1 LAAATVAASP
11 QQQQRPRPPPSIVP
25 VVRSGGE
32 RFFDAAATSA
42 GAAASAPSSART
54 TEYAPCSSGDDGY
67 DDDET
72 ITEEDDDFTPSS
84 SGYTDDLIDEIL
96 ENYRFT
102 FQPEVRV
109 KLRRR
114 LPGVGG
120 GGGGG
125 LGGSTSA
132 ASPPT
137 GPAMCVCYSKPWQK
151 EPRWRF
157 TLKPG
162 KHGWVGGGNGG
173 GGRRLALSASDRE
186 DDDGE
191 EGAAAARRAPSTPTQ
206 KDKNALA
213 TLERLASTHV
223 RKLLVVP
230 SLSSAMIFTN
240 KVPVLGVLRLQ
251 FAAGYNWRRKAP
263 MLEYRLTTKW
273 GADTTG
279 RLVRRKEE
287 YQLSPA
293 CLLRAKWHLD
303 AHFPDMEGHL
313 GAAGAGGGAEG
324 EGAGGGGG
332 AAAID
337 VDYGGMHFEVS
348 QLDVVLDF

>member
-1 LAAATVAASP
+1 
-11 QQQQRPRPPPSIVP
+11 
-25 VVRSGGE
+25 VRSGGE
-32 RFFDAAATSA
+32 RFFDAAA
-42 GAAASAPSSART
+42 AS
-54 TEYAPCSSGDDGY
+54 SSGRSGGSAFGGADTATLGSEEEED
-67 DDDET
+67 
-72 ITEEDDDFTPSS
+72 EEDDDFTPSS

-114 LPGVGG
+114 LPGVGSG
-120 GGGGG
+120 GGFGSS
-125 LGGSTSA
+125 STS
-132 ASPPT
+132 SSSNT
-137 GPAMCVCYSKPWQK
+137 GPSMCVCYSKPWQK

-162 KHGWVGGGNGG
+162 KHGWAGG
-173 GGRRLALSASDRE
+173 GGGARRLALSASDRE
-186 DDDGE
+186 DEEEEDDDDDE
-191 EGAAAARRAPSTPTQ
+191 HEGHGGARDNDAARGGADAAARTKSGP
-206 KDKNALA
+206 LA
-213 TLERLASTHV
+213 ALERLASAHV

-230 SLSSAMIFTN
+230 SLSSAMLFTS

-251 FAAGYNWRRKAP
+251 LAAGYNWRRRAP

-313 GAAGAGGGAEG
+313 GAAGVGDGDGGGDGASGGGAG
-324 EGAGGGGG
+324 VGGT
-332 AAAID
+332 AAALD

>member
-1 LAAATVAASP
+1 
-11 QQQQRPRPPPSIVP
+11 
-25 VVRSGGE
+25 
-32 RFFDAAATSA
+32 
-42 GAAASAPSSART
+42 
-54 TEYAPCSSGDDGY
+54 
-67 DDDET
+67 
-72 ITEEDDDFTPSS
+72 
-84 SGYTDDLIDEIL
+84 
-96 ENYRFT
+96 
-102 FQPEVRV
+102 
-109 KLRRR
+109 
-114 LPGVGG
+114 
-120 GGGGG
+120 
-125 LGGSTSA
+125 
-132 ASPPT
+132 
-137 GPAMCVCYSKPWQK
+137 MCVCYSKPWQK

-162 KHGWVGGGNGG
+162 KHGWAGGG
-173 GGRRLALSASDRE
+173 GGRGGSRRLVLSASDRE
-186 DDDGE
+186 EDDEDDDGDARR
-191 EGAAAARRAPSTPTQ
+191 GAASNAPTPTQ
-206 KDKNALA
+206 KEGPLA
-213 TLERLASTHV
+213 ALERLASSHV

-230 SLSSAMIFTN
+230 SLSSAMVFTN

-251 FAAGYNWRRKAP
+251 LAAGYNWRRRAP

-279 RLVRRKEE
+279 RLMRRKEE

-313 GAAGAGGGAEG
+313 GAAGGGG
-324 EGAGGGGG
+324 GAGGGGADGGEGCGG